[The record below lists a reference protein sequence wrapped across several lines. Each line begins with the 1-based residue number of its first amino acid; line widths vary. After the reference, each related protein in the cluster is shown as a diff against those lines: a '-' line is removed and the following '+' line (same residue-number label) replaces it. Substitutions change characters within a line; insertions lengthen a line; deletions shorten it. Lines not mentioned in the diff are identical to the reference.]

1 MHIGFAPHR
10 LWPTDPADLAA
21 VLETARLIE
30 HLGFDHVIAGTHLLA
45 GDLGLSPDPLV
56 MLSAVAGATSRIRVI
71 SSILIAP
78 LYEPLVVAHQAA
90 TLDALS
96 GGRFVLGVGTGWDR
110 TEFEAVGVPFGAR
123 GKRTDAALAAM
134 RALWRGESELSLGM
148 PPSTPDGPPV
158 WVGGTSDAALRRAL
172 RFGAAWHGSG
182 DPGEIAATR
191 ARIARLAEGTDR
203 DPDTLALTVVG
214 MLLPPGF
221 ELSGKF
227 PGRLLGDGG
236 GGGAGGDGD
245 GDRPS
250 RESVV
255 DELGRL
261 VEAGVETCSLWAPV
275 DAEALPDVLA
285 WAAEVAAEIR

>member
-1 MHIGFAPHR
+1 VFRYRP
-10 LWPTDPADLAA
+10 
-21 VLETARLIE
+21 
-30 HLGFDHVIAGTHLLA
+30 
-45 GDLGLSPDPLV
+45 
-56 MLSAVAGATSRIRVI
+56 RV
-71 SSILIAP
+71 
-78 LYEPLVVAHQAA
+78 Q
-90 TLDALS
+90 T
-96 GGRFVLGVGTGWDR
+96 LGVGTGWDR
-110 TEFEAVGVPFGAR
+110 TEFEAVGVPFGER
-123 GKRTDAALAAM
+123 GKRADAALATM
-134 RALWRGESELSLGM
+134 RALWRGESDLSLGM

-158 WVGGTSDAALRRAL
+158 WVGGTSDAALRRTL

-191 ARIARLAEGTDR
+191 ARIARLAEGGDR

-245 GDRPS
+245 RPS

-261 VEAGVETCSLWAPV
+261 AEAGVETCSLWAPV

>member
-1 MHIGFAPHR
+1 MQIGFAPHR
-10 LWPTDPADLAA
+10 LWPTDPAALTG

-30 HLGFDHVIAGTHLLA
+30 DLGFDHVIAGTHLLA
-45 GDLGLSPDPLV
+45 GELGLSPDPMV
-56 MLSAVAGATSRIRVI
+56 MLSAVAGATRRLRVI

-110 TEFEAVGVPFGAR
+110 AEFDAVGVPFGER
-123 GKRTDAALAAM
+123 GKRTDAALTTL
-134 RALWRGESELSLGM
+134 RALWRGESDLVLAM

-182 DPGEIAATR
+182 DPGEIAAIR
-191 ARIARLAEGTDR
+191 ARIARLAGEGGGGR
-203 DPDTLALTVVG
+203 DPESLALTVVG

-221 ELSGKF
+221 EPAGQF
-227 PGRLLGDGG
+227 PGRLLG
-236 GGGAGGDGD
+236 

-250 RESVV
+250 RDSIV

-261 VEAGVETCSLWAPV
+261 AGAGVQACSLWAPV
-275 DAEALPDVLA
+275 EAAVLPDVLA
-285 WAAEVAAEIR
+285 WAAGVAGEMGLAGDA

>member
-30 HLGFDHVIAGTHLLA
+30 QLGFDHVIAGTHLLA

-110 TEFEAVGVPFGAR
+110 TEFEAVGVPFGER

>member
-110 TEFEAVGVPFGAR
+110 TEFEAVGVPFGER